1 MKITVFTSNQLR
13 HINLINLISE
23 FADETFDKEFMD
35 FKLLQRDN
43 WCLTTEET
51 LNHEFLHNHKKL
63 YFYAKI
69 LNTTFEVDF
78 LKFILTIIHPPYP
91 PA

>member
-1 MKITVFTSNQLR
+1 MKILNQYGWK
-13 HINLINLISE
+13 ISE
-23 FADETFDKEFMD
+23 HYMQYNVKDSQFADETFDKEFMD

-63 YFYAKI
+63 YF
-69 LNTTFEVDF
+69 
-78 LKFILTIIHPPYP
+78 
-91 PA
+91 